1 MQIDHFNENP
11 GDASQATRILH
22 DQLRI
27 LFSHIVTNTI
37 GSFVVIAVYF
47 WVFFDQFIT
56 NAQYYWLFAISILL
70 FARLFFYNRSLNSN
84 MSVNPKKWLL
94 VYSVL
99 LFAIGTAWGG
109 ILLIPTEF
117 MENDIFALTAVA
129 LLLGLAC
136 ISSISSAAHPLTIW
150 SFLMPIGIITSVYLI
165 NSPVRENGMLLGIST
180 LAFCGAVGFVGQTIH
195 KMIISA
201 LYLQNRNASLMDE
214 VVQIAKQNQKSYEGF
229 QTLLDNLGAGA
240 AMFDSRHKIISWNKS
255 FENIFNIPSGLI
267 KRGMGLHEIIRKVIK
282 QSWQNNIDVNHAAR
296 VHVEEL
302 LAENDN
308 NEMVK
313 LVLADGRNLFSKVM
327 RINNDQLVLN
337 YTDVTLLEQ
346 ARADDIIH
354 VLQHDNLTGLPNQVL
369 HKKEV
374 RKRIVDMRKDI
385 ASNDNNNDTG
395 QFMGLV
401 HIGLNSLNE
410 IYEFL
415 GLSAGDQVVTEVAT
429 RCQNFLA
436 EGVHLSHV
444 AYDEFRIITK
454 HEKNIEEV
462 TALVEELMKV
472 IGAPIQ
478 IANNSITMTTSAG
491 ISVYPDH
498 ADKTDPLNRN
508 AKIAFNKARL
518 PNHENIVVYDHG
530 MHSEI
535 MERSNMLFD
544 IRDSISKSQFLL
556 HYQPQIDIAENKI
569 IGVEALLRWQHPDK
583 GWISPEDFIP
593 LAEHTKQ
600 IIPLT
605 EQFLPEA
612 CYQAKVWQDKGLPHI
627 KMSVNIS
634 PFHFQE
640 KGFTSFIRNCIEE
653 AKLDPMFL
661 DLEITEGVVMSQ
673 TEETIRILHELS
685 EMGVQLSIDDFGT
698 GYSSLAYLRN
708 LPVDKLKIDQT
719 FIKDM
724 IVSNS
729 ALSLVEAVIRLG
741 HSFNLNV
748 IAEGVETQEQLSKL
762 ASMNCDQAQGFFV
775 KRPEKAE
782 DITKWILENYA

>member
-1 MQIDHFNENP
+1 MH
-11 GDASQATRILH
+11 H
-22 DQLRI
+22 QLRI
-27 LFSHIVTNTI
+27 LFSHVVPNTVS
-37 GSFVVIAVYF
+37 SFAIIAVYF
-47 WVFFDQFIT
+47 WVFFDQFTSNI
-56 NAQYYWLFAISILL
+56 QYYWLSVMSALL
-70 FARLFFYNRSLNSN
+70 IARLVFYYRTLKSD

-94 VYSVL
+94 RYSIF
-99 LFAIGTAWGG
+99 LFAIATAWGG
-109 ILLIPTEF
+109 LLLVPTGF
-117 MENDIFALTAVA
+117 VENDVFTLTAIA

-136 ISSISSAAHPLTIW
+136 ISSISSAAHPIAIW
-150 SFLMPIGIITSVYLI
+150 SFLVPIGVLTSVYLMS
-165 NSPVRENGMLLGIST
+165 SPVRENGVLLGISA
-180 LAFCGAVGFVGQTIH
+180 LAFCGAVGVVGQNIH
-195 KMIISA
+195 KMIVSA

-240 AMFDSRHKIISWNKS
+240 AMFDSRHKIVSWNKS
-255 FENIFNIPSGLI
+255 FENIFNIPTGLI
-267 KRGMGLHEIIRKVIK
+267 KRGMGLHEIIRKVIR
-282 QSWQNNIDVNHAAR
+282 QSWQNNIDVNHAAS
-296 VHVEEL
+296 VHIEEL
-302 LAENDN
+302 LADNDN

-313 LVLADGRNLFSKVM
+313 LVLADGRNLYSKVM
-327 RINNDQLVLN
+327 KINDDQMVLN
-337 YTDVTLLEQ
+337 YTDVTSLEQ

-374 RKRIVDMRKDI
+374 RKRIVDMRKDV
-385 ASNDNNNDTG
+385 ASNDNENDTG

-401 HIGLNSLNE
+401 HFGLNSLNE

-415 GLSAGDQVVTEVAT
+415 GLSAGDQVVTEVAE
-429 RCQNFLA
+429 RCQNYLA
-436 EGVHLSHV
+436 DGVHLSHV

-454 HEKNIEEV
+454 YEKNVEEV
-462 TALVEELMKV
+462 LALVEGLMNV
-472 IGAPIQ
+472 IVAPIQ
-478 IANNSITMTTSAG
+478 IANNSVTVTTSAG

-498 ADKTDPLNRN
+498 ADQTDPLSRN

-518 PNHENIVVYDHG
+518 SNQESVVVYNHG

-544 IRDSISKSQFLL
+544 IRDSILKSQFLL
-556 HYQPQIDIAENKI
+556 HYQPQIDIKENQI
-569 IGVEALLRWQHPDK
+569 VGVEALLRWKHPDK

-593 LAEHTKQ
+593 LAENTKQ

-612 CYQAKVWQDKGLPHI
+612 FHQAKVWQDQGLPLM

-640 KGFTSFIRNCIEE
+640 KGFTSFLKDCFES
-653 AKLDPMFL
+653 AKLDPAFI
-661 DLEITEGVVMSQ
+661 DLEITEGVIMSQ
-673 TEETIRILHELS
+673 TEETIKILHELS

-698 GYSSLAYLRN
+698 GYSSLAYLRS
-708 LPVDKLKIDQT
+708 LPVDKLKIDRT

-724 IVSNS
+724 IESES

-748 IAEGVETQEQLSKL
+748 IAEGIETEEQLNKL
-762 ASMNCDQAQGFFV
+762 ASMNCDQAQGYFV

-782 DITKWILENYA
+782 DITKWILENYT